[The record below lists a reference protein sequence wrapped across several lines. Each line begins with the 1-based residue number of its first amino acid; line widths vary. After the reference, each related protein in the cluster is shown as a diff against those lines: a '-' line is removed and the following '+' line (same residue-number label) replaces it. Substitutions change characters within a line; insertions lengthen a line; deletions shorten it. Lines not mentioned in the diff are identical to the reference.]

1 MTGPT
6 ELRAV
11 TEPSVPAPPPGVFSN
26 AVVAGG
32 VVYVSGMHA
41 GGPDGIVGG
50 ASMLE
55 QTREA
60 LRRTVALVEAAG
72 SARERVVKLTIY
84 VTDMS
89 LRAEVSQARKE
100 VFTAEPL
107 PASTFVE
114 VSGFIQDGLLV
125 EVEAIAVV

>member
-1 MTGPT
+1 MAADFRYVSAPD
-6 ELRAV
+6 
-11 TEPSVPAPPPGVFSN
+11 VPPPPPGVFSN
-26 AVVAGG
+26 AVVADN

-60 LRRTVALVEAAG
+60 LRRAVSLVTAAG
-72 SARERVVKLTIY
+72 GSADRIVKLTIY
-84 VTDMS
+84 VTDMGR
-89 LRAEVSQARKE
+89 RAEVSVARKE
-100 VFTAEPL
+100 VFTTHL
-107 PASTFVE
+107 PASTFLQ

-125 EVEAIAVV
+125 EVDAIAHL

>member
-1 MTGPT
+1 MSADGI
-6 ELRAV
+6 RAV
-11 TEPSVPAPPPGVFSN
+11 TAASVPPPPPGVFSN
-26 AVVAGG
+26 AIVAGG

-50 ASMLE
+50 TSMLE

-72 SARERVVKLTIY
+72 ARKERIVKLTIY
-84 VTDMS
+84 VTDMDA
-89 LRAEVSQARKE
+89 RAEVSQARKE
-100 VFTAEPL
+100 VFTTEPL

-125 EVEAIAVV
+125 EVEAIAHL

>member
-1 MTGPT
+1 MAS
-6 ELRAV
+6 EIRAV
-11 TEPSVPAPPPGVFSN
+11 TAPDVPAPPPGVFSN
-26 AVVAGG
+26 AIVAGG
-32 VVYVSGMHA
+32 IVYVSGMHA
-41 GGPDGIVGG
+41 GAPDGIVGG

-60 LRRTVALVEAAG
+60 LRRTIALVEAAG
-72 SARERVVKLTIY
+72 GTTERIVKLTIY

-89 LRAEVSQARKE
+89 RRAEVSAARKE

-107 PASTFVE
+107 PASTFLE

-125 EVEAIAVV
+125 EVDAIAHL